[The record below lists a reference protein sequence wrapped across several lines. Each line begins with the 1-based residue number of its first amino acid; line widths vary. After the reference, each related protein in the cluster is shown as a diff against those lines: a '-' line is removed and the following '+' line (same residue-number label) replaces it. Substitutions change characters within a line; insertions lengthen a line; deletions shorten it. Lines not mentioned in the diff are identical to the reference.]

1 MNNHKDQAKTNSL
14 KLLRLSQLVN
24 KKEEHV
30 HGSMCKFDQQTQIEG
45 SDLSL
50 ITSQIVP
57 FYV

>member
-14 KLLRLSQLVN
+14 KLLRLAQLVN

-30 HGSMCKFDQQTQIEG
+30 HGSMCKFDQQIEG
-45 SDLSL
+45 SDLSP